1 MEFVM
6 HHLLVCQPEAC
17 SHLPHGFPGQGRPP
31 SGMGGRG
38 GVAGVEAK
46 LRSGYA
52 SLYIHHR

>member
-1 MEFVM
+1 M